1 MSSSASQSREIRV
14 VFQASF
20 PYVLTSTL
28 SLVGMAPFYEGLD
41 SWIDATYAALDPEFR
56 LDIHH
61 FFFPLVGRLL
71 IAQLVAERPQLV
83 DFAAFVAWLAA
94 LDKEAIRE
102 AVRGLIEDLRADE
115 QAAGFEATF
124 RHDDVEEMTD
134 FLRHVVCKDWNSD
147 RTALLLDPGALRTR
161 LTLGVIRFWEAHFRE
176 EYARCSVHIARCVER
191 KRVESFPGSFEEV
204 VSAVT
209 GRPVQES
216 AIRRYGGAEELI
228 FVPSCYTGP
237 YVNFAS
243 VGHEGRQVLITFNA
257 KYAEGTE
264 HGDLLPVR
272 ELFVPLKALADET
285 RLEILKMLK
294 GEELYAQQIVDQ
306 LEISQP
312 SVSRHLRLM
321 VASGILTERRDE
333 KMKYYRIHEETL
345 ASLAWNFSAFLGAGE
360 RWRRQAVG
368 PEVCGQEY
376 E

>member
-1 MSSSASQSREIRV
+1 MSSSASQSRVPRV

-41 SWIDATYAALDPEFR
+41 SWIESTYGDLDPEFR

-61 FFFPLVGRLL
+61 FFFPLAGRLL
-71 IAQLVAERPQLV
+71 VAQLVAERPQLV

-94 LDKEAIRE
+94 LDEEAIRE

-115 QAAGFEATF
+115 KAAGFEATF

-176 EYARCSVHIARCVER
+176 EYARCSGLIARCVER
-191 KRVESFPGSFEEV
+191 KRVESLPGNFEEV

-216 AIRRYGGAEELI
+216 AIRRYGNAEELI
-228 FVPSCYTGP
+228 FVPSCHTGP
-237 YVNFAS
+237 YVNFVP
-243 VGHEGRQVLITFNA
+243 VGRGSRRVLVTFNA
-257 KYAEGTE
+257 KYAEATEGGT
-264 HGDLLPVR
+264 LLPVR
-272 ELFVPLKALADET
+272 ELFVSLRALADET
-285 RLEILKMLK
+285 RLEILRMLN
-294 GEELYAQQIVDQ
+294 GQELYAQQIVDQ

-345 ASLAWNFSAFLGAGE
+345 ASLAWSFSAFLSAGE
-360 RWRRQAVG
+360 RRRMQGGEPNVS
-368 PEVCGQEY
+368 GQEF